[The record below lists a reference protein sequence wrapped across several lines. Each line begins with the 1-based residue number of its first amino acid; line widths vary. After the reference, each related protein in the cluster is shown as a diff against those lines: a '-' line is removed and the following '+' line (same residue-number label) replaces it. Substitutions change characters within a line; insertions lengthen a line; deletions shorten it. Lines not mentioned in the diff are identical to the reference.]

1 MKTPP
6 PGASAREADEFWMSR
21 AIALARRAEGMTRP
35 NPAVGA
41 VVVADGRCVGEGWHR
56 RAGGPHAEVYA
67 LRQAGP
73 RARGATLYV
82 TLEPCSTYGRTPPCC
97 EAVVKAGIA
106 RVVVGVADPNPR
118 HAGRAF
124 RLLRKHGIA
133 VKVGVCKDAA
143 ADLLAPFACT
153 MRRHRP
159 FFSLK
164 LAVSLDGRIADS
176 THSSRWISSPAS
188 RTLVQE
194 MRRSSDAILVGAG
207 TLLHD
212 NPSLW
217 PRPDK
222 GRNPWRVVLAGK
234 RPLPLDAKLFTDE
247 HADRTLVVLPEK
259 TQTRTVREL
268 RKRGVSVLEVP
279 KSSDVLACLSDHLF
293 SLGVLKVFCEGGG
306 QLAASL
312 VKAGLVDE
320 FCVFLAPVL
329 VGGPVSAV
337 GSAVWP
343 LAGAP
348 RFALKESRPIGPD
361 LFLRYTPI
369 RP

>member
-6 PGASAREADEFWMSR
+6 VGASAREADEFWMSR

-41 VVVADGRCVGEGWHR
+41 VVVANGQCVGEGFHR

-97 EAVVKAGIA
+97 DAVLQAGIA

-118 HAGRAF
+118 HARRAF
-124 RLLRKHGIA
+124 RLLKKHGTA
-133 VKVGVCKDAA
+133 VTVGVCKEAA

-153 MRRHRP
+153 MLRHHP
-159 FFSLK
+159 YFSLK

-176 THSSRWISSPAS
+176 TYSSRWISSPAS

-222 GRNPWRVVLAGK
+222 GRNPWRVIMAGQ
-234 RPLPLDAKLFTDE
+234 RPLPLDARVFTDG
-247 HADRTLVVLPEK
+247 HADRTLVVLPERAQPRAV
-259 TQTRTVREL
+259 QTL
-268 RKRGVSVLEVP
+268 RKRGVSVLETP
-279 KSSDVLACLSDHLF
+279 KSADALSALSDHLL
-293 SLGVLKVFCEGGG
+293 SLGVMKVLCEGGG

-312 VKAGLVDE
+312 VKAGLADE

-337 GSAVWP
+337 GNAAWP
-343 LAGAP
+343 LAEAP
-348 RFALKESRPIGPD
+348 RFRLKESRPVGPD
-361 LFLRYTPI
+361 LFLRYAPI

>member
-1 MKTPP
+1 MNAPP
-6 PGASAREADEFWMSR
+6 PGATPREVDAFWMSR

-41 VVVADGRCVGEGWHR
+41 VVVADGQRVGEGWHR

-73 RARGATLYV
+73 RAKGATLYV

-118 HAGRAF
+118 HAGRGL

-133 VKVGVCKDAA
+133 VETGVCKEAA

-153 MRRHRP
+153 MLNHRP

-164 LAVSLDGRIADS
+164 LAVSLDGRIADFS
-176 THSSRWISSPAS
+176 HSSRWISSPAS
-188 RTLVQE
+188 RSLVQE
-194 MRRSSDAILVGAG
+194 MRRSSDAIMVGAG
-207 TLLHD
+207 TLVHD

-222 GRNPWRVVLAGK
+222 GRNPWRVVVAGK
-234 RPLPLDAKLFTDE
+234 RPLPLEAQVFTDA
-247 HADRTLVVLPEK
+247 HADRTLVAIPEITQSRALK
-259 TQTRTVREL
+259 TLRE
-268 RKRGVSVLEVP
+268 RGVSVLETP
-279 KSSDVLACLSDHLF
+279 KSGEALAFLARHLL
-293 SLGVLKVFCEGGG
+293 SLGVMKVFCEGGG
-306 QLAASL
+306 RLAASL
-312 VKAGLVDE
+312 LKAGLVDE

-337 GSAVWP
+337 GEAAWP
-343 LAGAP
+343 LAEAP
-348 RFALKESRPIGPD
+348 RFVLRESRQIGPD
-361 LFLRYTPI
+361 MFLRY
-369 RP
+369 RPLRP